1 MLVREVKKEEAHQ
14 SLEKY
19 VKKVLMNA
27 PLSFIYKLFRKKDI
41 KVNGHWQNAKYV
53 LKEGD
58 VVSFYVK
65 DEQYQEFM
73 SSSPSIKGNNQLEPY
88 IVYEDNNILLI
99 NKPRGLLVQPDEKN
113 NSNCLSNM
121 VLSYLIYKNEYDSNE
136 VAFTPGPAHRIDRNT
151 SGLVIFGKNIAS
163 LQELY
168 SLFHEKT
175 NLGKHYI
182 TLVKGEIYEDGEVNA
197 PLKKDSENNIVKVAS
212 LKSGGKPAISKYRV
226 LENYEG
232 YTLLDVVILTGR
244 THQIRVH
251 MSYINHP
258 VIGDNKYGD
267 FETNR
272 FFKTNYHFANQF
284 LHAYELDFGDLK
296 EPLSYLSHKKFIA
309 PLLEEYK
316 SLLSYLV
323 KCKNK
328 NI

>member
-1 MLVREVKKEEAHQ
+1 MLVKEVKKEEAHQ
-14 SLEKY
+14 TLEKY
-19 VKKVLMNA
+19 AKKVLVNA
-27 PLSFIYKLFRKKDI
+27 PLSLIYKLFRKKDI
-41 KVNGHWQNAKYV
+41 KVNGHWQTAKYV
-53 LKEGD
+53 LEEGD
-58 VVSFYVK
+58 VVSFYIK
-65 DEQYQEFM
+65 DEQHQEFM
-73 SSSPSIKGNNQLEPY
+73 NSSLPIKGDNRIEPF
-88 IVYEDNNILLI
+88 IIYEDNNILLI

-121 VLSYLIYKNEYDSNE
+121 VLSYLIYKNEYNPNDTTF
-136 VAFTPGPAHRIDRNT
+136 APGPAHRIDRNT
-151 SGLVIFGKNIAS
+151 SGLVIFGKNTS
-163 LQELY
+163 TLQELY
-168 SLFHEKT
+168 KLFQEKS

-197 PLKKDSENNIVKVAS
+197 PLKKDSANNIVKVAS
-212 LKSGGKPAISKYRV
+212 LKSGGKPAISKYHV

-272 FFKTNYHFANQF
+272 YFKSNYNFENQF
-284 LHAYELDFGDLK
+284 LHAYELDFGDLN
-296 EPLSYLSHKKFIA
+296 EPLSYLSHRKFNA
-309 PLLEEYK
+309 PLLDEYK

-323 KCKNK
+323 KKDGK
-328 NI
+328 SI